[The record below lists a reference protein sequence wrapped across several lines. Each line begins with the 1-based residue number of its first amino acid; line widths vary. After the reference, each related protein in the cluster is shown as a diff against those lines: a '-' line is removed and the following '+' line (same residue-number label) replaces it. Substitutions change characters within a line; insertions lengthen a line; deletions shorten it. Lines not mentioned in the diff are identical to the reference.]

1 MLVLSLLTPT
11 LLLSLLFNDR
21 RYCRRR
27 RRREMI
33 SSIDIFEVL
42 NSSNIVR
49 KCSSSSSSF
58 SPPLISLRAPF
69 CFNRLCTNRTS
80 FVLHYSATTVADP
93 RSARVLSLFHARLY
107 VYIDRYTLCCRER
120 FSTRFTPRRTTCFFS
135 LFCAETGEGDQTT
148 VRFSLFTLLL
158 VFLLFRSRRNASF
171 FFSLSLSLSLSLSH
185 STHFLSSS
193 H

>member
-1 MLVLSLLTPT
+1 VLVLSLLTPT

-49 KCSSSSSSF
+49 KCSSSSSSSSSF

-69 CFNRLCTNRTS
+69 CFNRLCTNRSLNYTI
-80 FVLHYSATTVADP
+80 YSATTVAQSQ
-93 RSARVLSLFHARLY
+93 RTRAFSISLTLD
-107 VYIDRYTLCCRER
+107 YIYRYMLCCRER
-120 FSTRFTPRRTTCFFS
+120 FSTRFTPLRTTFFFY
-135 LFCAETGEGDQTT
+135 LCGGGRRRQQTT
-148 VRFSLFTLLL
+148 VRFSL
-158 VFLLFRSRRNASF
+158 LF
-171 FFSLSLSLSLSLSH
+171 
-185 STHFLSSS
+185 FLSFSALVVRE
-193 H
+193 